1 MWLILNVGSLQG
13 HRSARWVWEVGRL
26 GPLLLWFWPPMVI
39 MLIAALDRRRL
50 GCCAV
55 VLPSVVISEG
65 PVCLVGAKPL
75 GLLLPEAWGSPGQ
88 GRDGHWRRPHLCLV
102 IRSQCVTLSVGHP
115 GIGACS
121 TIFHG
126 SGLTLELSRGLY
138 YPPPS
143 SVTSVNGFLITHVNQ
158 HDWKFLK
165 FYWEGNL

>member
-1 MWLILNVGSLQG
+1 MWAVCKGTDLPGGCGKLAGWVPSCCGSGLPWLLC
-13 HRSARWVWEVGRL
+13 S
-26 GPLLLWFWPPMVI
+26 LLLWI
-39 MLIAALDRRRL
+39 GGGL
-50 GCCAV
+50 GAV
-55 VLPSVVISEG
+55 LSFYPAWLSQ
-65 PVCLVGAKPL
+65 K
-75 GLLLPEAWGSPGQ
+75 GLSAWWVLLPEAWGSPGQ